1 MSVCEVGTRNAL
13 FRVATKVKGEQMC
26 GTAGCRARY
35 TERVQGGKGWKEG
48 ERTAT
53 HRTAAGTQGWWA
65 WALAV
70 GTAGERLLCAPPP
83 MGSSSPTSRRV
94 PSLPHHMVSC
104 DSLCPAET
112 SGSDGGTAQGC
123 LAKEGVCS
131 PSPSPGWC
139 AIPATWI
146 GEHPRN
152 GRASRQKETGSL
164 MQRTPCEHRQSWS
177 LSRTELLY

>member
-1 MSVCEVGTRNAL
+1 MEQLDAGP
-13 FRVATKVKGEQMC
+13 ATQK
-26 GTAGCRARY
+26 GCRGARDGRKGRERQH
-35 TERVQGGKGWKEG
+35 TEQLQEHRAGGHG
-48 ERTAT
+48 
-53 HRTAAGTQGWWA
+53 
-65 WALAV
+65 
-70 GTAGERLLCAPPP
+70 LLLSELPGRGCCVPPP

-94 PSLPHHMVSC
+94 PSLPHHWTRPC

-152 GRASRQKETGSL
+152 GRASRQKEPGSL
-164 MQRTPCEHRQSWS
+164 TQRTPCEHRQSWS